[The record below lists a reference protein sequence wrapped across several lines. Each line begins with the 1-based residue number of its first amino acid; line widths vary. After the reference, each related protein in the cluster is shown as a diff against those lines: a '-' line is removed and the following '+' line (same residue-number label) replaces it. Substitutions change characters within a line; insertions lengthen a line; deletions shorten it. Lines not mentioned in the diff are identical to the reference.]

1 MNVLNQFSYPL
12 IAAGVLLVAFVLLRR
27 IVSMRAVAAV
37 EVLLALA
44 FVAGFFALRTGEGDV
59 ADIRDHE
66 AIIGNGRPTM
76 IEFFS
81 NFCTACLVLRPT
93 VDDMIASLGDD
104 VNVLRVN
111 IHSEEGQ
118 KMREAYNFSFTPE
131 FVVLDG
137 AGIEI
142 WRDHA
147 PPQLS
152 ALQALV
158 PG

>member
-12 IAAGVLLVAFVLLRR
+12 IVTGVLFVVFLLLRR
-27 IVSMRAVAAV
+27 IASMRVIAIS
-37 EVLLALA
+37 EVLMALV

-93 VDDMIASLGDD
+93 VDDIIANLGDD
-104 VNVLRVN
+104 FNVLRVN

-137 AGIEI
+137 AGIEV

-147 PPQLS
+147 PPRLS
-152 ALQALV
+152 ALRALV